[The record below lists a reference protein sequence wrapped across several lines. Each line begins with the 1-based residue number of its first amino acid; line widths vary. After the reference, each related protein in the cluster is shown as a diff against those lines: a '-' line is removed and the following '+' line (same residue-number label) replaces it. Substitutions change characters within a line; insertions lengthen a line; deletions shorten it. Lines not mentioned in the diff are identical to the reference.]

1 MGDPQITVQLS
12 QRQFSESPHEL
23 LLAALGS
30 CTALT
35 LKAYADRKA
44 WALRDVRVSL
54 KGEHTDAGFVIT
66 RHLVLDGD
74 LDVEQRQRLVEIAG
88 KCPVHKTLVGEIVI
102 NTTEGD
108 WSPAIE
114 R

>member
-1 MGDPQITVQLS
+1 MSDATITVQLS
-12 QRQFSESPHEL
+12 QRKFQESPHEL

-44 WALRDVRVSL
+44 WPLRDVRVTL
-54 KGEHTDAGFVIT
+54 TGAHTEAGFVIT

-74 LDVEQRQRLVEIAG
+74 LDAEQRHRLVEIAG
-88 KCPVHKTLVGEIVI
+88 KCPVHKTLVGDIVI
-102 NTTEGD
+102 NTTEG
-108 WSPAIE
+108 AA
-114 R
+114 